1 MLTRLQ
7 AVGLAT
13 EARFDMPLS
22 QEAIGDVVGLSG
34 PHVNRMI
41 AELRAC
47 GLIAVDG
54 REIVVRD
61 RAGLETLGGFQ
72 PAYLAQT

>member
-7 AVGLAT
+7 AIGLAT
-13 EARFDMPLS
+13 EMRFDMPLS

-34 PHVNRMI
+34 PHVNRML
-41 AELRAC
+41 AELRAG

-54 REIVVRD
+54 REIAIRD
-61 RAGLETLGGFQ
+61 RAGLERLGGFQ
-72 PAYLAQT
+72 PAYLTQP